1 MAFPRLGAGFDSQYP
16 HHCCILETSMIK
28 RAELLAIVKDRLML
42 GLIGLVVMM
51 ALITVLV
58 TLIRLNASDVQIPIR
73 YTDYGTANI
82 YRNQWFALYIFPIFA
97 LVVAG
102 VNAFIAT
109 KIYSLDRL
117 IALSLLGITTFIL
130 VVGLIVTNSI
140 LNLAPSV

>member
-1 MAFPRLGAGFDSQYP
+1 
-16 HHCCILETSMIK
+16 MIK